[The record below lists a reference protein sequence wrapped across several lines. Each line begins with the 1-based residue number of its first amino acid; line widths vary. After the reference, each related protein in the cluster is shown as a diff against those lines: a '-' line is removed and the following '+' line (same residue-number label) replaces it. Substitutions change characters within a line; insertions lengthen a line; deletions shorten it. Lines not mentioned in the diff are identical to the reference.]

1 VEAGIGCCCWPDCW
15 LLLYM
20 AEMARLPALLLVG
33 LDVWGTAEPV
43 TEGDILLSL
52 ERMGSSRVDD
62 WSPAGT
68 W

>member
-1 VEAGIGCCCWPDCW
+1 
-15 LLLYM
+15 M